1 MKNLKIATLIA
12 CVCVVLGGCATSE
25 DEHPSIGSGTD
36 DFKESPCSC
45 NEIEQR
51 FRLQFVSA

>member
-1 MKNLKIATLIA
+1 MTNLKMVTLMA
-12 CVCVVLGGCATSE
+12 CVCVVLAGCATSQ

-36 DFKESPCSC
+36 DFKESPCAC

-51 FRLQFVSA
+51 FRQQYVSA